1 METLRASLSCLK
13 GPRTPLECL
22 FYSLSAGFLL
32 SLCGSP
38 KHNLPSMATAQPAL
52 ASVGSS
58 LVLRHLVYT
67 EVCTSLCNLPST
79 GVSLLN
85 EDLKIHTD
93 VKKDRLKKIPIS
105 TLGMLSWMLNV
116 WSAYF

>member
-1 METLRASLSCLK
+1 M
-13 GPRTPLECL
+13 ECL

-52 ASVGSS
+52 ASVGNS
-58 LVLRHLVYT
+58 LVLRHLVYI

-93 VKKDRLKKIPIS
+93 VKKDRLKKKSP
-105 TLGMLSWMLNV
+105 
-116 WSAYF
+116 

>member
-1 METLRASLSCLK
+1 M
-13 GPRTPLECL
+13 
-22 FYSLSAGFLL
+22 YI
-32 SLCGSP
+32 
-38 KHNLPSMATAQPAL
+38 
-52 ASVGSS
+52 
-58 LVLRHLVYT
+58 

-93 VKKDRLKKIPIS
+93 VKKDRLKKIPIT
-105 TLGMLSWMLNV
+105 TLGVLSWMLNV